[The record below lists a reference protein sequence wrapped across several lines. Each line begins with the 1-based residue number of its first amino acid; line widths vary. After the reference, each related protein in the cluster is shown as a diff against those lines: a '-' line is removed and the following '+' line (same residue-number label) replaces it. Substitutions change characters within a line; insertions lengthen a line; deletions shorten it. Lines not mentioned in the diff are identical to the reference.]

1 MRDPLAD
8 QDVRLRGDCG
18 RDVLRGE
25 SRACLNRA
33 CRETRELRRVRPA
46 AVRRGGDWRERGR
59 FEIEFGRQ
67 LRFTLPPRT
76 LT

>member
-25 SRACLNRA
+25 SGASFSRTSSK
-33 CRETRELRRVRPA
+33 TRKLPRIRPA